1 MKILYHTIE
10 RFSAI
15 TEPKSYESYN
25 CTIRSQMLWKTIEQV
40 NLTLLLLAWRHNPN
54 ISIIMISSGVRSD
67 SEKKMCYHDAW
78 LNRANLRRTQQTYS
92 QYPFSAHAQEFS
104 WPNLS
109 TLKQLCEGVRAA
121 DSTSPE
127 LRIRTIWAHC
137 HKCINEHYTLDCW
150 GV

>member
-10 RFSAI
+10 SFSAI

-25 CTIRSQMLWKTIEQV
+25 CTLRSQMLWKTMEQV

-67 SEKKMCYHDAW
+67 SEKRCAIMMHDW
-78 LNRANLRRTQQTYS
+78 TGLILGEPSRLTVNIHFQLMFSSVGQTY
-92 QYPFSAHAQEFS
+92 PH
-104 WPNLS
+104 
-109 TLKQLCEGVRAA
+109 KKKICEGVRAA

-127 LRIRTIWAHC
+127 LRICTIWAHC